1 MYTFLKTESTFC
13 FRCADLARWA
23 AVARGAVV
31 HGVES
36 IVDIRRLK
44 QHYGVLLAT
53 PFDPDVYDES
63 TVRFD
68 PFTMLLIADDHV
80 EWFASMVS

>member
-1 MYTFLKTESTFC
+1 MDT
-13 FRCADLARWA
+13 
-23 AVARGAVV
+23 
-31 HGVES
+31 
-36 IVDIRRLK
+36 RRLK